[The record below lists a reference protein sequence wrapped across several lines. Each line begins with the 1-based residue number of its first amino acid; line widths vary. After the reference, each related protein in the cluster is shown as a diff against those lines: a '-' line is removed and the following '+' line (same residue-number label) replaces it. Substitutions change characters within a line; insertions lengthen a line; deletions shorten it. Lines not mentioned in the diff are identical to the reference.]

1 MTYVR
6 QHHFHK
12 QKIYLGLPR
21 IFSIDP
27 ASISVKKGLFSSK
40 QHRSTRRN
48 NSLHPGYLTL
58 LVTRTN
64 HNTIQTIGIYVR
76 VFRTADHAGQ
86 IFIPHRRQ
94 TGRAKPAAPKRHVS
108 LSMQFFRGLPFLFL
122 ASGTQCNTWLAL
134 LPMRHTCP
142 SHLNL
147 LFLMMFSISSCPV
160 LSLILM
166 FVILSR
172 HNT

>member
-48 NSLHPGYLTL
+48 NSLHPGYLTS

-64 HNTIQTIGIYVR
+64 HNPIQTIGIYVR
-76 VFRTADHAGQ
+76 VFRTADHTGQ
-86 IFIPHRRQ
+86 IFIPHRRSNVL
-94 TGRAKPAAPKRHVS
+94 APKRRHPKVTYLHVDVHAK
-108 LSMQFFRGLPFLFL
+108 LE
-122 ASGTQCNTWLAL
+122 
-134 LPMRHTCP
+134 H
-142 SHLNL
+142 
-147 LFLMMFSISSCPV
+147 ID
-160 LSLILM
+160 
-166 FVILSR
+166 VILSSSHTKKLAFFVPEFR
-172 HNT
+172 IWTNTNLENLSS